1 MSRLLVLTRPAL
13 VAGFQLAG
21 VDAYGAPD
29 VETAQDLIRAWLDAG
44 EVGLLAVDDG
54 LMAHLDPTLVKR
66 LASSEHLPYLV
77 IPGGQPLG
85 TEISHRYRIA
95 EIIRHAIGF
104 HITFKGEESEVS
116 DR

>member
-1 MSRLLVLTRPAL
+1 
-13 VAGFQLAG
+13 
-21 VDAYGAPD
+21 
-29 VETAQDLIRAWLDAG
+29 
-44 EVGLLAVDDG
+44 
-54 LMAHLDPTLVKR
+54 VKR